1 MEELKMKMNMIANLI
16 YLGFAVA
23 YLTIMYTE
31 RKKVSKEQKKDK

>member
-1 MEELKMKMNMIANLI
+1 MKMNMIANLI

-31 RKKVSKEQKKDK
+31 RKKLVRNRRRISNND